1 MQDRRVEVR
10 QAVGR
15 WGRAGQEILV
25 RVVDEVEGTVA
36 GEQERVARAGRVR
49 QFLQGLGQ
57 REFEAADAEA
67 AVQGGH
73 GVADRQVV
81 EEAVDG
87 ADAEGV
93 AGRSTRRTRPG
104 PGWGRGVP
112 PGRTA
117 RGDRPRAPDPTGDT
131 GLWAPPGRRDPGAR
145 RAGGLLAIGAKELS
159 LGQVWHG
166 LFEDSGTYGDVV
178 VAERLSRTVLGLL
191 AGAALGLAGAVL
203 QALTRNPLADPGL
216 LGINAGA
223 SAAVVTAVTF
233 LGITSLSGYVWF
245 AFFGAAA
252 VGALV
257 WFLGGS
263 RGATPVRLALAGT
276 AISAALYG
284 YLQAVMIMDDAA
296 LGKMRVLDGRFAV
309 RGERIDHPQ
318 VLPSPAGR
326 HGPGA
331 GPVPA
336 AQRHGHGRRHRQ
348 GARRQP
354 EPDAGAVHAGRDRAV
369 RGGDRGLRA
378 DRVRRADG
386 SARRAVLHRARPALD
401 PAVRGDPVARAA
413 ARRRRHRPDRGPALA
428 ELQVGIITAIL
439 GGPVFIYLV
448 RRRRT
453 AQL

>member
-1 MQDRRVEVR
+1 MLVDSPPEQRAETAPAPPTRRAVR
-10 QAVGR
+10 AFGLLL
-15 WGRAGQEILV
+15 ALAILV
-25 RVVDEVEGTVA
+25 LVVLA
-36 GEQERVARAGRVR
+36 
-49 QFLQGLGQ
+49 
-57 REFEAADAEA
+57 
-67 AVQGGH
+67 
-73 GVADRQVV
+73 
-81 EEAVDG
+81 
-87 ADAEGV
+87 
-93 AGRSTRRTRPG
+93 SI
-104 PGWGRGVP
+104 
-112 PGRTA
+112 
-117 RGDRPRAPDPTGDT
+117 
-131 GLWAPPGRRDPGAR
+131 
-145 RAGGLLAIGAKELS
+145 AIGAKELS

-223 SAAVVTAVTF
+223 SAAVVTAITY

-296 LGKMRVLDGRFAV
+296 LGKMRFWTLGSLSSATDSTIRAGTVLA
-309 RGERIDHPQ
+309 
-318 VLPSPAGR
+318 LA
-326 HGPGA
+326 
-331 GPVPA
+331 
-336 AQRHGHGRRHRQ
+336 
-348 GARRQP
+348 
-354 EPDAGAVHAGRDRAV
+354 
-369 RGGDRGLRA
+369 L
-378 DRVRRADG
+378 
-386 SARRAVLHRARPALD
+386 ARPLNAMAMGDDTAKALGANLNRTRALSMLAATVLCGAATAACG
-401 PAVRGDPVARAA
+401 PIVFVGLMVPHVVRSFTGPDLRWILPYAAILSPVLLLGADVIGRIVAR
-413 ARRRRHRPDRGPALA
+413 PA
-428 ELQVGIITAIL
+428 ELQVGIVTAIL
-439 GGPVFIYLV
+439 GGPVFIFLV